1 MVRKTCLL
9 DGIMAGSLR
18 SDTCDG
24 VSELAD
30 ENICL
35 NRVKLGF
42 GRESGKHEGCY
53 RGLEDDV
60 LASGVERP
68 TASVRDEFEVN
79 VLGWTCEEESKR
91 IWQTHRRPE
100 RLYGN

>member
-9 DGIMAGSLR
+9 DGIVAGSLR

-35 NRVKLGF
+35 NRVKVGF

-53 RGLEDDV
+53 RGLEDIV
-60 LASGVERP
+60 LASCVGSGRASDVEG
-68 TASVRDEFEVN
+68 FEMN
-79 VLGWTCEEESKR
+79 VLGWACEEESKR
-91 IWQTHRRPE
+91 VWQTHRRPE